1 MFESISL
8 LLILGSAF
16 AFSILAVFF
25 FFRRVVATNEVHIV
39 QSSKT
44 TTSYGKDSGNGNT
57 YYEWPSWIPV
67 FGVSK
72 MVLPVSVFDLDLHN
86 YEAYDKGRLPFVVD
100 VKAFFRISD
109 SNIAAQRVASFG
121 ELNNQ
126 LIAIV
131 QGAVRTILASSDIEE
146 IMQGRSKFGSEF
158 TKEVEGELPSWGV
171 MAVKNIELMD
181 IRDSGNS
188 KVIFNIMEKKKSLIE
203 MESRQEVAKNSKVA
217 KIAEIEASREVEL
230 QNQQAKQMIGLR
242 TVEANRQVEIA
253 KQEADQLV
261 KEQEK
266 NTKEKEMAI
275 TKVAEVRKAE
285 IEKEVK
291 LVQANQEKETTIVV
305 AEGKLESK
313 KREAQAITA
322 EGEAKA
328 QAEKAM
334 QLAPVEAQ
342 IVLAKEIGGNESY
355 QKYLITIEQVKA
367 NQLVGM
373 EQAKA
378 IAAAEIKIIANS
390 DGITTGFEKVTDLF
404 SSKGG
409 QNIGSMLEGFKN
421 TDVGQKIVE
430 KILN

>member
-1 MFESISL
+1 M
-8 LLILGSAF
+8 
-16 AFSILAVFF
+16 
-25 FFRRVVATNEVHIV
+25 
-39 QSSKT
+39 
-44 TTSYGKDSGNGNT
+44 
-57 YYEWPSWIPV
+57 
-67 FGVSK
+67 
-72 MVLPVSVFDLDLHN
+72 
-86 YEAYDKGRLPFVVD
+86 
-100 VKAFFRISD
+100 
-109 SNIAAQRVASFG
+109 
-121 ELNNQ
+121 
-126 LIAIV
+126 
-131 QGAVRTILASSDIEE
+131 
-146 IMQGRSKFGSEF
+146 
-158 TKEVEGELPSWGV
+158 
-171 MAVKNIELMD
+171 
-181 IRDSGNS
+181 
-188 KVIFNIMEKKKSLIE
+188 
-203 MESRQEVAKNSKVA
+203 
-217 KIAEIEASREVEL
+217 
-230 QNQQAKQMIGLR
+230 
-242 TVEANRQVEIA
+242 
-253 KQEADQLV
+253 
-261 KEQEK
+261 
-266 NTKEKEMAI
+266 
-275 TKVAEVRKAE
+275 
-285 IEKEVK
+285 
-291 LVQANQEKETTIVV
+291 V